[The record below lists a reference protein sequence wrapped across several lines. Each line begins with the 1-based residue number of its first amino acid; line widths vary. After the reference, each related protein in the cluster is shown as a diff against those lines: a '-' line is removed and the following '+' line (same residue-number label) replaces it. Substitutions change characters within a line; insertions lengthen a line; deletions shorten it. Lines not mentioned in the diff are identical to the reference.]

1 MSGTIVTLPDIDS
14 VLGIALRGKEL
25 EFQYQS
31 GALVVFPKPEDTSP
45 DACYSVR
52 LSVKSARRLV
62 ELLSAGIAQ
71 ASKAP

>member
-1 MSGTIVTLPDIDS
+1 MKEIIITLPDIDS

-31 GALVVFPKPEDTSP
+31 GAPVVFPKPESISRDS
-45 DACYSVR
+45 CYSIR

-62 ELLSAGIAQ
+62 QLLSSGIAQ
-71 ASKAP
+71 ASKS